1 MSKIDLLKLK
11 NRVDNHQPFYF
22 VTQPAYLPRTVSIAV
37 AILLLPFVAHYPH
50 PYVLSFL
57 YSIKQI
63 LTLKQRYQWHKASG
77 KSLTYQII
85 NEKVMQTAE
94 YQECIELYDDY
105 IKKVAEF
112 LHIFNFTSSKELLM
126 FMQHCMT
133 MGAFSKSFSHQYR
146 QYKNNYEY
154 VNDLLGA
161 TTLTGTSVCRHMASL
176 FNDILNAYGETSCF
190 LVVRTQF
197 AQDISD
203 VIENTAAKFEHAVI
217 GVKSHDK
224 KYIYDPTDALF
235 ASSTNET
242 NNPHQNATIAQ
253 SIIYSPEKKYYIQG
267 PIQLAL
273 KEANR
278 ESTIEIANLPFT
290 KISPEE
296 IKYYY
301 DRATAKFINNTSI
314 TYDFHTE
321 NQSQVMRIAEL
332 ISQISPVTDEEITTW
347 QLTKLPKQHKK
358 H

>member
-1 MSKIDLLKLK
+1 MSQIDLIKLK

-37 AILLLPFVAHYPH
+37 ALSLIPFAGFPLQYAV
-50 PYVLSFL
+50 SFL

-85 NEKVMQTAE
+85 NEKIMQTAE
-94 YQECIELYDDY
+94 YQECIKLYDDY

-133 MGAFSKSFSHQYR
+133 MGAFSTTFSHKYQK
-146 QYKNNYEY
+146 YKNNYEY

-161 TTLTGTSVCRHMASL
+161 TVLTGTSVCRHMASL
-176 FNDILNAYGETSCF
+176 FNDVLNAYGETSCF

-197 AQDISD
+197 AEDISA
-203 VIENTAAKFEHAVI
+203 VVETTGAKFEHAVI
-217 GVKSHDK
+217 GVKSNDQ
-224 KYIYDPTDALF
+224 KYIYDPTDDIF
-235 ASSTNET
+235 AGCTNET
-242 NNPHQNATIAQ
+242 DDPYENVIIAQ
-253 SIIYSPEKKYYIQG
+253 SAIYSPEKKYYIQENR
-267 PIQLAL
+267 QLAL
-273 KEANR
+273 KETDH
-278 ESTIEIANLPFT
+278 EKTIEVSNLPFAKVT
-290 KISPEE
+290 PAE
-296 IKYYY
+296 IKYFY
-301 DRATAKFINNTSI
+301 DRATTKFINNTSSI
-314 TYDFHTE
+314 YDFHME